1 MTREAEALKL
11 LEAYQAEIEQLPTGY
26 RRVAKPEELAAAL
39 AILEAAPPLQ
49 AAVVRL
55 AQRLPFQRS
64 SYALNN
70 LASQLRKLTQSAL
83 PTLIEQGVLTRLPE
97 QQGEMLF
104 NAYWSEVE
112 QAPDDW
118 VLRPETLPS
127 GRAILEVDAA
137 LQIVV
142 IRLLARHFNS
152 FHRPH
157 YEFWLGLQALLDPMY
172 KRRLPYTLDDI
183 QVIVRT
189 WGR

>member
-26 RRVAKPEELAAAL
+26 RRVAKPEELAAAR

-118 VLRPETLPS
+118 DLRPETLPS
-127 GRAILEVDAA
+127 
-137 LQIVV
+137 
-142 IRLLARHFNS
+142 
-152 FHRPH
+152 
-157 YEFWLGLQALLDPMY
+157 
-172 KRRLPYTLDDI
+172 
-183 QVIVRT
+183 VRT
-189 WGR
+189 CHS